1 MKEMIERQNDLKTEA
16 ESILNNAK
24 AEKRSV
30 SAEEKERFDNITK
43 EIDDIENT
51 LEMEEK
57 VNKMEKK
64 EIKSE
69 NMTVEEKD
77 IHNFA
82 KLIRNFNTEINND
95 ASQYTKGSN
104 GALIPTTIVKKIL
117 DRVEQISPIY
127 ASATKYVE
135 KGTLIIPKIDNSE
148 DDITVDYA
156 TEFSELVEHAPKSG
170 SVSLSGFLV
179 GALAKISKSLLK
191 NTDFD
196 LVNEVVNRMATKFK
210 VFIEK
215 ELLNGTSNKITGIV
229 GSYDSTNMKITL
241 AKKSTITADELID
254 IQETVI
260 DDYQENSYWIMNR
273 KTRKAIR
280 KLKDGDG
287 NYLLN
292 RNLDSKWGY
301 ELLGKPVYTT
311 DRVNEL
317 GTATKPVIFYG
328 DFSGLAVKHTEELE
342 INILLERYATQ
353 HAIGVCGY
361 TELDAKVENTQ
372 KIAVAYTGTTD

>member
-156 TEFSELVEHAPKSG
+156 TE
-170 SVSLSGFLV
+170 
-179 GALAKISKSLLK
+179 
-191 NTDFD
+191 
-196 LVNEVVNRMATKFK
+196 LVN
-210 VFIEK
+210 
-215 ELLNGTSNKITGIV
+215 
-229 GSYDSTNMKITL
+229 
-241 AKKSTITADELID
+241 
-254 IQETVI
+254 
-260 DDYQENSYWIMNR
+260 
-273 KTRKAIR
+273 
-280 KLKDGDG
+280 
-287 NYLLN
+287 
-292 RNLDSKWGY
+292 
-301 ELLGKPVYTT
+301 
-311 DRVNEL
+311 
-317 GTATKPVIFYG
+317 
-328 DFSGLAVKHTEELE
+328 
-342 INILLERYATQ
+342 
-353 HAIGVCGY
+353 
-361 TELDAKVENTQ
+361 
-372 KIAVAYTGTTD
+372 

>member
-1 MKEMIERQNDLKTEA
+1 M
-16 ESILNNAK
+16 
-24 AEKRSV
+24 
-30 SAEEKERFDNITK
+30 
-43 EIDDIENT
+43 
-51 LEMEEK
+51 
-57 VNKMEKK
+57 
-64 EIKSE
+64 
-69 NMTVEEKD
+69 
-77 IHNFA
+77 
-82 KLIRNFNTEINND
+82 
-95 ASQYTKGSN
+95 
-104 GALIPTTIVKKIL
+104 
-117 DRVEQISPIY
+117 
-127 ASATKYVE
+127 
-135 KGTLIIPKIDNSE
+135 
-148 DDITVDYA
+148 
-156 TEFSELVEHAPKSG
+156 
-170 SVSLSGFLV
+170 SLSGFLV

>member
-127 ASATKYVE
+127 ESATKYVE

-156 TEFSELVEHAPKSG
+156 TEFSELVEHAPKYG